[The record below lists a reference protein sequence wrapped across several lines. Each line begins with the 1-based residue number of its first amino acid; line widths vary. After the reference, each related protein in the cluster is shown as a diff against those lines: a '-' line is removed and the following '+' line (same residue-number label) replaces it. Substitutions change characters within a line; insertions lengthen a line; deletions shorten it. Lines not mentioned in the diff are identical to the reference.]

1 MYNSP
6 TFQTERAALLTRTST
21 VTVPWKERGY
31 EMPHWIWA
39 LCWDTGVAR
48 LCWIYNVMRKT
59 ALCYGLSHLASVS
72 VAHNAGPRGVKC
84 SEWSSPS
91 DIMCA
96 PRCCQNDLAVTW
108 WEVLNVTWSF
118 TQQKVRWCGS
128 ASWFPETRNAVERQ
142 AFRKPMPRIFDT
154 WIHFMRAPV
163 HLLFFLSSSFFLSL
177 PDMLSCA
184 HASLDKAPRLGPLQ
198 PCNILT
204 DGSHSSTLNDCAHNH

>member
-6 TFQTERAALLTRTST
+6 TFQTERAALLSRTST

-128 ASWFPETRNAVERQ
+128 ASCFPETCNAVERQ
-142 AFRKPMPRIFDT
+142 AFWKPMPRIFDT

-163 HLLFFLSSSFFLSL
+163 HLLFSVLILL
-177 PDMLSCA
+177 PLLA
-184 HASLDKAPRLGPLQ
+184 RHALMRTRFAR
-198 PCNILT
+198 
-204 DGSHSSTLNDCAHNH
+204 

>member
-31 EMPHWIWA
+31 EMPHWIWV

-96 PRCCQNDLAVTW
+96 PHCCQNDLAVTW

-128 ASWFPETRNAVERQ
+128 ASRFPETRNTVERQ

-154 WIHFMRAPV
+154 WIYIMRAPV
-163 HLLFFLSSSFFLSL
+163 HLLFFCPHPSSSPCQTCSH
-177 PDMLSCA
+177 A
-184 HASLDKAPRLGPLQ
+184 HTLRSIKLRVLA
-198 PCNILT
+198 
-204 DGSHSSTLNDCAHNH
+204 HSSRATSWLMAPIAAL